1 MIVHLLKF
9 LMSGIFETEF
19 ENEEVPN
26 GEKGETSGVI
36 EYFDSGGI
44 ILSELYAP
52 LALSCL
58 VNID

>member
-1 MIVHLLKF
+1 MESK
-9 LMSGIFETEF
+9 
-19 ENEEVPN
+19 
-26 GEKGETSGVI
+26 ETSGVI
-36 EYFDSGGI
+36 EYFDSREI

>member
-1 MIVHLLKF
+1 
-9 LMSGIFETEF
+9 MSGIFETEF
-19 ENEEVPN
+19 ENEELPN
-26 GEKGETSGVI
+26 GEKGETSRVI